1 VAFEQPGE
9 VKPGDSVEVAL
20 LLSCID
26 STEVDVVPNDAQPWT
41 SPPITVEYEIEI
53 EGAATASGTQ
63 IVGSFTVGAEGD
75 LRIDLPLMVAFS
87 LSGLE
92 LTVRFYAAGYEVGRA
107 RVVVAGTGGTDE
119 RDLASSGVLAIPDTV
134 LRS

>member
-1 VAFEQPGE
+1 VAAEQPGQ

-26 STEVDVVPNDAQPWT
+26 GSDVDVVPNDAQPWT
-41 SPPITVEYEIEI
+41 SPPIAVEYEIEI

-63 IVGSFTVGAEGD
+63 IVGSFTVGAEAD

-92 LTVRFYAAGYEVGRA
+92 LRVRFYAAGYEVGRA
-107 RVVVAGTGGTDE
+107 RVVVAGAGGNNE
-119 RDLASSGVLAIPDTV
+119 RGVASTGVLAIPDTV
-134 LRS
+134 LGS